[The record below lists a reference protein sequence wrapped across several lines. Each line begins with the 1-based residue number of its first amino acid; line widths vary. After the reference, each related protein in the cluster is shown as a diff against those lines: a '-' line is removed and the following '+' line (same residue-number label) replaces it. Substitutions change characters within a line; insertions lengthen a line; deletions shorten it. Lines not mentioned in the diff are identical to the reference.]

1 MYTLTDLKRAASK
14 AKIAGDIESFNTIN
28 EAIVTKKKDLE
39 ARYGPAKAKG
49 SDAGFFENVATGFGS
64 GAVGMVEVASLGG
77 AAFYEEEE
85 ELEAREK
92 IQRVADSFRPEGG
105 DKDSLT
111 YGISSALGSV
121 AAMAAVPIATAY
133 AGAPV
138 AVGTGLAAL
147 TGVAASRGTASE
159 RARAAGATEKERN
172 TAINSILVNASGALE
187 ALPMGRVFKSIDVPV
202 LSKFLDKIS
211 PEVAEGISGRIK
223 NMAISGGLEGAQEA
237 SAEIA
242 QNLTEQEY
250 NALAETFGG
259 TAESFGYG
267 AAAGAILDLFLG
279 RRKRGG
285 IEDRDI
291 DDTEL
296 GADVIAEEEARLVR
310 GTELEEEQI
319 DMFSTELDAEERAYI
334 NRAGPPAPVESVVE
348 EKDEGDAPEQLD
360 MLTQLKQSE
369 FERRQQESRDA
380 RGDTQG
386 DLFSAE
392 LEEAE
397 LAELEATVASEN
409 SSVEDVEVAEK
420 VLALYG
426 RKKIARERKKKA
438 DAAVPPLTQDGDI
451 VDAARYEELQD
462 KQIAERTAAEDIEL
476 AEMQRQEDAAKEADD
491 LEVERMVI
499 ADENKTA
506 LQGMEAQVKERKAG
520 EPLPLEGIQSKTD
533 VKKRGARRTAAQ
545 TGDVDAAAK
554 TNIPERR
561 VVAQEEQVEQTGP
574 TEAEKTAIASN
585 LTALINKNKGEPST
599 EIMAG
604 RLEKSIARD
613 QKRTAAQTG
622 DVTDT
627 SSQEATPAV
636 RTLNPKTNKFRFKD
650 SNRFITPHKV
660 LDQDMQKLDTLA
672 KTEFGQRRTDV
683 DFTDAAI
690 ARRVQAKTV
699 GKYISQFDTPADALI
714 NAVSE
719 VSDPTNKKY
728 REPNEAKEKEP
739 SGTLPI
745 GKDPLAKNLAGTGGA
760 NAQAVLSWAKDNL
773 SAETNAQLDVRLELA
788 KNRIVESEKSV
799 KSRESGATDVQL
811 LKDREARQEES
822 RNKKIEEAS
831 RGKVQVV
838 PDRKAPIKKT
848 EPSPTVRADKA
859 AKKKDAIEVNTL
871 IRKGTSRAEA
881 IAGVAKQK
889 NVDVKKLTDLVDT
902 KEADKTAKKIDASIE
917 KSTANPPLSD
927 DMSPAQVTAK
937 IKADVEIALAAGIK
951 IDVLNLELDPKVAI
965 ELDAKLPTEVKA
977 LLKKGDLKGALQSLS
992 KSSTNKRVKQIARA
1006 LSENTGTTK
1015 IEIANTADIQKRGYD
1030 TKGEEVT
1037 GLYDPA
1043 INTIILNSN
1052 LPLTVHALLHETTHA
1067 ATINILKNKSHPLT
1081 KQMNKL
1087 YGDVKPY
1094 LGTAYGTKNLNE
1106 FIAEAFSNPKFQ
1118 QELAKINVKGEPISA
1133 LERFYRAIT
1142 NYVRR
1147 LIGMDTK
1154 PLNSAFDAADGA
1166 IMGMLSPTVETR
1178 GGGVMYMNATK
1189 DGVQKVLGDIDEAQ
1203 RAISSRFSKNA
1214 WAKATY
1220 DFFNDRSIGEAF
1232 KIIKLKLSNSQI
1244 LGDTA
1249 RGQGFGQLGLDLHTA
1264 IESQIGDIQMADAK
1278 VEKVINDAKAW
1289 VKKAGPKAY
1298 STLNRVI
1305 YNTEYG
1311 ATIYQVDP
1319 TLSISQAK
1327 AKYENVPSLDPNRT
1341 KFEVWK
1347 QNQKEWVKLK
1357 DNGGQNVFN
1366 QQRAQYKK
1374 MYTELL
1380 KTINGQIDDL
1390 VGKDSDASIKLKQEV
1405 FARMFAAGDLE
1416 VYFPLVRQGNFKISF
1431 DAKIRD
1437 ASGNVTSTEPVFL
1450 MYEHKS
1456 DRDQAILDL
1465 ENDPDVVGKISSF
1478 EGEPSRERFDSAPSG
1493 SFVAMYWTY

>member
-585 LTALINKNKGEPST
+585 LTALINKNKKEPST

-859 AKKKDAIEVNTL
+859 AKKKD
-871 IRKGTSRAEA
+871 
-881 IAGVAKQK
+881 
-889 NVDVKKLTDLVDT
+889 TDLVDT

-937 IKADVEIALAAGIK
+937 IKADVEIALG
-951 IDVLNLELDPKVAI
+951 
-965 ELDAKLPTEVKA
+965 
-977 LLKKGDLKGALQSLS
+977 
-992 KSSTNKRVKQIARA
+992 
-1006 LSENTGTTK
+1006 
-1015 IEIANTADIQKRGYD
+1015 
-1030 TKGEEVT
+1030 
-1037 GLYDPA
+1037 
-1043 INTIILNSN
+1043 
-1052 LPLTVHALLHETTHA
+1052 
-1067 ATINILKNKSHPLT
+1067 
-1081 KQMNKL
+1081 
-1087 YGDVKPY
+1087 
-1094 LGTAYGTKNLNE
+1094 
-1106 FIAEAFSNPKFQ
+1106 
-1118 QELAKINVKGEPISA
+1118 
-1133 LERFYRAIT
+1133 
-1142 NYVRR
+1142 
-1147 LIGMDTK
+1147 
-1154 PLNSAFDAADGA
+1154 
-1166 IMGMLSPTVETR
+1166 
-1178 GGGVMYMNATK
+1178 
-1189 DGVQKVLGDIDEAQ
+1189 
-1203 RAISSRFSKNA
+1203 SR
-1214 WAKATY
+1214 Y
-1220 DFFNDRSIGEAF
+1220 
-1232 KIIKLKLSNSQI
+1232 
-1244 LGDTA
+1244 
-1249 RGQGFGQLGLDLHTA
+1249 
-1264 IESQIGDIQMADAK
+1264 
-1278 VEKVINDAKAW
+1278 
-1289 VKKAGPKAY
+1289 
-1298 STLNRVI
+1298 
-1305 YNTEYG
+1305 
-1311 ATIYQVDP
+1311 
-1319 TLSISQAK
+1319 
-1327 AKYENVPSLDPNRT
+1327 
-1341 KFEVWK
+1341 
-1347 QNQKEWVKLK
+1347 
-1357 DNGGQNVFN
+1357 
-1366 QQRAQYKK
+1366 
-1374 MYTELL
+1374 
-1380 KTINGQIDDL
+1380 
-1390 VGKDSDASIKLKQEV
+1390 
-1405 FARMFAAGDLE
+1405 
-1416 VYFPLVRQGNFKISF
+1416 
-1431 DAKIRD
+1431 
-1437 ASGNVTSTEPVFL
+1437 
-1450 MYEHKS
+1450 
-1456 DRDQAILDL
+1456 
-1465 ENDPDVVGKISSF
+1465 
-1478 EGEPSRERFDSAPSG
+1478 
-1493 SFVAMYWTY
+1493 